1 VCFFSLPG
9 LLIFLPPHF
18 RIAVAILLCV
28 LAACLLNYYQPHINR
43 LIFWMCNV
51 SYLVTAAK
59 YVAATFKTVKI
70 QNTNELSNMDNLSMG
85 WLLIILDVSVMVG
98 SVAVGIGAF
107 VVMRRRIHKLDEL
120 AKTQKRKSVFAKELL
135 GVSDM
140 SQFENEEAVLGM
152 KAVIDTIRATHSTAR
167 ESRRSH
173 NRFLAPENMFNLH
186 KRRSKLSKKQGSSPS
201 KAERL
206 SKQASRRNL
215 LVKVVPLFDK
225 QQSHSY
231 IMNSGS
237 QEVAEDVKEEAA
249 LVVEEDATKE

>member
-1 VCFFSLPG
+1 MCFFLLPG
-9 LLIFLPPHF
+9 LLIFLPHHF

-51 SYLVTAAK
+51 SYLVTAMK
-59 YVAATFKTVKI
+59 YISATFESI
-70 QNTNELSNMDNLSMG
+70 QNTNELSETDDLAMG
-85 WLLIILDVSVMVG
+85 WFLIILDVSVMVG
-98 SVAVGIGAF
+98 SATVGIGAF
-107 VVMRRRIHKLDEL
+107 VVMRRRIHKLEEL

-173 NRFLAPENMFNLH
+173 NRFFAPENMFNLP
-186 KRRSKLSKKQGSSPS
+186 KRRSKLSQNNPS

-215 LVKVVPLFDK
+215 VKVVPRFDK

-237 QEVAEDVKEEAA
+237 REDAAQDVKEQ
-249 LVVEEDATKE
+249 TY